1 MGVRLVL
8 GQLCA
13 SRSVRIT
20 VVIEGLHVPLRKM
33 VPMKQICCSR
43 SVKSMALRASVS
55 RELARM
61 MFALCD
67 GVQGE
72 AVVLLNGPEC
82 SCTKGALVD
91 DEARV
96 EGPRLVRGGQDLSLQ
111 MRITPGSRERDAVD
125 GPRSP
130 LRVYQPLQ
138 SLGVAREANRSS

>member
-1 MGVRLVL
+1 M
-8 GQLCA
+8 
-13 SRSVRIT
+13 
-20 VVIEGLHVPLRKM
+20 IEGLHAPLRET
-33 VPMKQICCSR
+33 VPMKQIYPFR

-61 MFALCD
+61 MIALRD

-72 AVVLLNGPEC
+72 ADVLLNGPEC

-96 EGPRLVRGGQDLSLQ
+96 EGPRLVRGGQDLSWQ

-130 LRVYQPLQ
+130 HLEIRLSVYQPLR
-138 SLGVAREANRSS
+138 SLKLCV

>member
-1 MGVRLVL
+1 M
-8 GQLCA
+8 
-13 SRSVRIT
+13 
-20 VVIEGLHVPLRKM
+20 IEGLYRPFRKL
-33 VPMKQICCSR
+33 VPMKQIYCSR
-43 SVKSMALRASVS
+43 SVRSMALRASMS

-61 MFALCD
+61 MLALRD

-72 AVVLLNGPEC
+72 VDVLLNGPEC
-82 SCTKGALVD
+82 SCTKGALVG

-130 LRVYQPLQ
+130 HLEIRLSVYPPLR
-138 SLGVAREANRSS
+138 SLKLCVCKHVCASTQLTREANRSW

>member
-8 GQLCA
+8 GHLCA
-13 SRSVRIT
+13 SRSVRIA

-33 VPMKQICCSR
+33 VPMKQIYPVR

-61 MFALCD
+61 MFALRD

-72 AVVLLNGPEC
+72 ADVLLNGPEC
-82 SCTKGALVD
+82 SCTKGALVG

-96 EGPRLVRGGQDLSLQ
+96 VDPRLVRGGQDLSWQ
-111 MRITPGSRERDAVD
+111 MRITPGS
-125 GPRSP
+125 
-130 LRVYQPLQ
+130 
-138 SLGVAREANRSS
+138 

>member
-1 MGVRLVL
+1 MSVRLVL

-13 SRSVRIT
+13 SRSVRIA
-20 VVIEGLHVPLRKM
+20 VVIEGLYVPLRKM
-33 VPMKQICCSR
+33 VPMKQLYRPR

-61 MFALCD
+61 MFALRD

-72 AVVLLNGPEC
+72 ADVLLNGPEC
-82 SCTKGALVD
+82 SCTKGALVG

-96 EGPRLVRGGQDLSLQ
+96 GDPRLVRGGQDLSWQ

-130 LRVYQPLQ
+130 HLEIRLSVYQPLR
-138 SLGVAREANRSS
+138 SLKLCV

>member
-1 MGVRLVL
+1 M
-8 GQLCA
+8 
-13 SRSVRIT
+13 
-20 VVIEGLHVPLRKM
+20 IEGLHVPLRKM
-33 VPMKQICCSR
+33 VPMKQVYSSR
-43 SVKSMALRASVS
+43 SVKSMALRASMS

-61 MFALCD
+61 MFALRD

-72 AVVLLNGPEC
+72 VDVLLNGPEC
-82 SCTKGALVD
+82 SCTKGALVG

-138 SLGVAREANRSS
+138 SLGVPREANRSS